1 MTNDSSMLS
10 TAKSATL
17 LLEEWAAAID
27 ADLSVLLLQHSSIRN
42 LDHERD
48 RNSGVFFA
56 GANYAFNALSLEG
69 RRLQSKLLGELKPF
83 AAMARALLWRAP
95 EGRREELD
103 EAEKEIL
110 EVVEQ
115 THCVWHRSP
124 GEALEACQK
133 QVRDL
138 FEAIEALHD
147 PDPDAVLFVPDTNA
161 LLYNTAIASW
171 RLPGIEQ
178 ATLML
183 VPTVLGELDELKVSH
198 KNPDV
203 RAKSETLIR
212 QLKEFRRRGRLTSG
226 VTVVTGSLSIR
237 ALATE
242 PNLDQTLPWLRA
254 HSNDD
259 RILGS
264 MIEIMRLHPRARIAL
279 VTRDINLQNKAEM
292 ARISYVEPPEAET
305 GSVHAG

>member
-1 MTNDSSMLS
+1 MINDSSMLPM
-10 TAKSATL
+10 AKSATM

-27 ADLSVLLLQHSSIRN
+27 ADLSVLLLEHSSIRN
-42 LDHERD
+42 LDHDRD
-48 RNSGVFFA
+48 RNSGVFFV
-56 GANYAFNALSLEG
+56 GANYAFSALSLEG
-69 RRLQSKLLGELKPF
+69 KRLQSKLLGELKPF

-95 EGRREELD
+95 EGKREELD
-103 EAEKEIL
+103 EVEKAML

-124 GEALEACQK
+124 SEALEVCRK

-138 FEAIEALHD
+138 FESIEALHD
-147 PDPDAVLFVPDTNA
+147 SDEDAVLLVPDTNA

-171 RLPGIEQ
+171 RFAGIER

-198 KNPDV
+198 RSPDV

-226 VTVVTGSLSIR
+226 VTIVSGRLSIR

-242 PNLDQTLPWLRA
+242 PKLDETLPWLRGD
-254 HSNDD
+254 SNDD
-259 RILGS
+259 RILGLNRPGFS
-264 MIEIMRLHPRARIAL
+264 RERVM
-279 VTRDINLQNKAEM
+279 
-292 ARISYVEPPEAET
+292 
-305 GSVHAG
+305 